1 MPQQHHASNGEQ
13 QASYQTDGGLDEP
26 STDGELNELKTDGG
40 IDESNADG
48 ETDETG
54 LTAGVARRDITPEM
68 GRGFQGYVRP
78 DMRADGVAIRPFAR
92 ALVLADGERKVALV
106 SADLLYGIDKEG
118 VLERVRPLGFRRETL
133 LYAGTHTHCSSE
145 AGEWTTEQVASAIE
159 AADAAREPA
168 VAGWGSAEVESANHN
183 RSLEAHLA
191 NHGLDLYPGTGS
203 LELDPEGPAHPRDT
217 TLSLLRVDSESG
229 DPIAAWAQFA
239 VHPTAFS
246 PHNTLYTAD
255 LAGVALR
262 RFREAVPDAFP
273 LFANRASGDLIPVY
287 DDYND
292 YAVADS
298 VGRRIADGMVTAWE
312 RAGESLG
319 DLSVAGRARTVTYDG
334 QEVEPGKRVGSRSV
348 FGLPFFGGAENGP
361 SFFYTLGL
369 EGTRRPAVLADSVHG
384 RKIPVLPA
392 PWDADVEVQVL
403 RVGRQLLLA
412 VPGEPTV
419 EMARRS
425 VSAVTEALAE
435 TVGTD
440 EYGAT
445 VLGLVNDYNG
455 YFTTPEEYDQQH
467 YEGGHTTFGKHS
479 EALLRTTFVEI
490 ATDMLE
496 HPKND
501 PTPISVQRAR
511 TLQTDVDAPVGTA
524 GDGRLVRGPSGPV
537 ERLSTVTVVWEG
549 VGDGRD
555 RPIDD
560 PFIRLERQVD
570 ADEAW
575 ETVATDLGLGF
586 VWMVEGNRY
595 TARYDLP
602 RDIQPGEYRFR
613 VTSAGTETATAGG
626 YELTTDPFEVVPATN
641 LRVRG
646 VELAGDETL
655 VFRGQYPPP
664 NPEKHLRTRPIS
676 PDGGTVTFTV
686 DGDEYAA
693 EWDDTH
699 NGWVATVPGVSSD
712 DAVQIPTGG
721 LEDGVGNRSSGP
733 TTVRVGDVAEV
744 EWPPNRGPAGGR
756 PPGPFGI
763 GTWPF

>member
-1 MPQQHHASNGEQ
+1 MPRQHHASNGEQ
-13 QASYQTDGGLDEP
+13 RSSYQPDGG
-26 STDGELNELKTDGG
+26 GEETARTGG
-40 IDESNADG
+40 VT
-48 ETDETG
+48 ETEHG

-118 VLERVRPLGFRRETL
+118 VLERVRPLGFRRDTL

-168 VAGWGSAEVESANHN
+168 VAGWDSAEVQKANHN

-203 LELDPEGPAHPRDT
+203 VELDPDGPDHPRDT
-217 TLSLLRVDSESG
+217 TLSLLRVDSKSG
-229 DPIAAWAQFA
+229 NPIAAWAQFA

-246 PHNTLYTAD
+246 PHNTHYSAD

-262 RFREAVPDAFP
+262 RFQAAVPDAVP
-273 LFANRASGDLIPVY
+273 LFAASASGDLIPVY

-298 VGRRIADGMVTAWE
+298 VGRRIAEGMVTAWE
-312 RAGESLG
+312 GAGESLG
-319 DLSVAGRARTVTYDG
+319 ELSVAGRARTVTYEG
-334 QEVEPGKRVGSRSV
+334 QEVEPGKRVGSRAM
-348 FGLPFFGGAENGP
+348 FGLSFLGGAENGP

-369 EGTRRPAVLADSVHG
+369 EGTRRPAILADSVHG
-384 RKIPVLPA
+384 RKLPVLPA
-392 PWDADVEVQVL
+392 PWTPDIELQVL

-419 EMARRS
+419 EMGRRS
-425 VSAVTEALAE
+425 ASAVTDALAE
-435 TVGTD
+435 TRGTG
-440 EYGAT
+440 EYDVR
-445 VLGLVNDYNG
+445 VLGLANDYNG

-479 EALLRTTFVEI
+479 EALLRRTFVEI
-490 ATDMLE
+490 ATDMVANPE
-496 HPKND
+496 ND
-501 PTPISVQRAR
+501 PAPISMQRAR
-511 TLQTDVDAPVGTA
+511 TLQTGVDAPVGKA
-524 GDGRLVRGPSGPV
+524 GEGRLVRGPSGPV
-537 ERLSTVTVVWEG
+537 ERLSTVTLTWEG
-549 VGDGRD
+549 VGEGRD
-555 RPIDD
+555 RPIGD
-560 PFIRLERQVD
+560 PFVRLERYVT
-570 ADEAW
+570 AGETW
-575 ETVATDLGLGF
+575 ETVTTDLGLGF

-595 TARYDLP
+595 TARYDLS

-613 VTSAGTETATAGG
+613 VTSAGVETAAAGG
-626 YELTTDPFEVVPATN
+626 YELITDPFEVVPATN

-646 VELAGDETL
+646 VALEGDETL

-676 PDGGTVTFTV
+676 PDGGTVTFTIN
-686 DGDEYAA
+686 GDEYVA

-699 NGWVATVPGVSSD
+699 EGWVATVPGIRPD
-712 DAVQIPTGG
+712 DAVQVPSGG
-721 LEDGVGNRSSGP
+721 LEDSAGNRSGGP
-733 TTVRVGDVAEV
+733 LTVRVGEVAEV